1 MQFLHSFAGQ
11 ISLPDDF
18 EQKAWEKLLDM
29 VHAVHQRKP
38 VSHSRQELFQA
49 VEDMCMHKMAAGLH
63 TKLEAVCNEHI
74 NSIVGGLRDV
84 AGSRNVF
91 LGAVRDLWATHCEQ
105 MVLIRQVFVYL
116 DRTYMPSNSEH
127 RSLWGMGMHLLAK
140 AYSAES
146 VVRSRTTRSLLDYVA
161 AARSGEIVDKS
172 LASAIVA
179 MLEVLGCY
187 HEDVEPTLLREAS
200 TFYQSEGQSKLAS
213 LPLAT
218 YLHAAEQRLSEE
230 SESGGSVLP
239 PTTCRQLVSI
249 VEAKLLSAHV
259 EAMLSGADFTQL
271 LAQREKEHLAR
282 MYRLFTRL
290 SDESASA
297 LKSAFVA
304 FVKGTATSIVGDT
317 DNEKEIIA
325 NLLSLKDD
333 MDTIVAEAFAGAPAF
348 VYGLKSA
355 FESAVNSR
363 GQRCA
368 ELLAKFVDTKM
379 KAGNKVETEEQIEQ
393 ILDRVMVLFRV
404 LAPKDVFEAYYKKDL
419 AKRLLLDKSAST
431 DMERGFLQRLK
442 TECGS
447 AFTAKLEGMFRD
459 METSSTL
466 IESFR
471 ESEEG
476 AVDAAAGITSD
487 VRVLTA
493 SHWPQSAP
501 IPELILSPELQAC
514 TDAFSRFYEKKFS
527 GSRGLAWQHALSYVV
542 LRAKFPSGRK
552 ELSVS
557 LYQALVLLQYNDAEV
572 QQRGIGDGASADGI
586 SVQHLASR
594 TGLPA
599 DELKRT
605 VMSMVMGKVRV
616 LVKEPKTKEFKD
628 SDIVSFNG
636 AFKSK
641 MMRLKIN
648 QLQLKETKKEVAETN
663 QRIEKERQYQIDAA
677 LVRIMKTRQTL
688 KHTQLMAEA
697 LQALRFPAKPTD
709 IKKRIESLIER
720 DYIDREED
728 DPTTLMYLA

>member
-1 MQFLHSFAGQ
+1 
-11 ISLPDDF
+11 
-18 EQKAWEKLLDM
+18 
-29 VHAVHQRKP
+29 
-38 VSHSRQELFQA
+38 
-49 VEDMCMHKMAAGLH
+49 MHKMAEGLYA
-63 TKLEAVCNEHI
+63 KLEAACHAHVK
-74 NSIVGGLRDV
+74 SIVHDLRDV
-84 AGSRNVF
+84 AGSRNVY
-91 LGAVRDLWATHCEQ
+91 LGTVRDSWAMHCEQ

-116 DRTYMPSNSEH
+116 DRTYMPAHSEH
-127 RSLWGMGMHLLAK
+127 RSLWGMGMHLFATS
-140 AYSAES
+140 YSAEP
-146 VVRSRTTRSLLDYVA
+146 VVRERTAQSLLEYIS
-161 AARSGEIVDKS
+161 AARGGEIVDKS
-172 LASAIVA
+172 LATAIVT
-179 MLEVLGCY
+179 MLEAIHRY
-187 HEDVEPTLLREAS
+187 EKDIEPSLLEQAS
-200 TFYQSEGQSKLAS
+200 TFYKSEGQSKLAS
-213 LPLAT
+213 VPLAS
-218 YLHAAEQRLSEE
+218 YLQAVEQRLSEE
-230 SESGGSVLP
+230 SEAGGSVLP
-239 PTTCRQLVSI
+239 PTTCRQLVTI
-249 VEAKLLSAHV
+249 VERQMLSSHV
-259 EAMLSGADFTQL
+259 ESILSGADFTQL

-282 MYRLFTRL
+282 MYRLFIRL

-297 LKSAFVA
+297 LKGAFVA
-304 FVKGTATSIVGDT
+304 FVKGTALVIVGDA
-317 DNEKEIIA
+317 DNEKEMIGG
-325 NLLSLKDD
+325 LLSLKDD
-333 MDTIVAEAFAGAPAF
+333 MDTIVAEAFAGASAF
-348 VYGLKSA
+348 IYGLKAA

-363 GQRCA
+363 GQRVA
-368 ELLAKFVDTKM
+368 ELLAKFVDSKM
-379 KAGNKVETEEQIEQ
+379 KAGNKIETEEQIEQ

-466 IESFR
+466 IQSFR
-471 ESEEG
+471 ESDEG
-476 AVDAAAGITSD
+476 AIDTAAGITSD

-501 IPELILSPELQAC
+501 IPELIMAPELQAC

-542 LRAKFPSGRK
+542 MKAQFPSGRK

-557 LYQALVLLQYNDAEV
+557 LYQALVLLQYNSADV
-572 QQRGIGDGASADGI
+572 QRQGVGDGAAADGI
-586 SVQHLASR
+586 TVEQLALR
-594 TGLPA
+594 TGLPS

-605 VMSMVMGKVRV
+605 VMSMVIGKVRV
-616 LVKEPKTKEFKD
+616 LNKEPKAKEFKET
-628 SDIVSFNG
+628 DIVSFNG

-648 QLQLKETKKEVAETN
+648 QLQLKESKKEVAETN

-688 KHTQLMAEA
+688 KHTQLMAET